1 MYIPS
6 LVLVLSFFLFIFGPS
21 SVEQVTFVP
30 IHKTLAIK
38 TNKNLPPYI
47 AYETTLQSD
56 TGVEKNEWDLFKNK
70 AQTLMVEDTP
80 AVEVPPKV
88 QRIVLHEVVI
98 QKDLQRAISEIHPN
112 QRTLYRSP
120 DSFSFKEEENAWKAD
135 LTVAEKARIEKVEQ
149 TGAIANFYKAE
160 QKVYNVEPAR
170 IQTRNPTNSEKV
182 QVRNFPNERQTE
194 VKDTVI
200 ASNNLKF
207 DANSLGK
214 EYQIKGHIEI
224 HKGLAI
230 TNDHHIEFRR
240 KDEGIFQERG
250 LIDIGSGSYTIK
262 THEIKGFLVA
272 QLVTSKGDVIGEGSA
287 RISLVNF
294 NESTTSQEGPKI
306 RIFPKSDVS
315 GQVKDAYKTES
326 ADPAPEK
333 TMARFLGGIAEVD
346 VKKDGKIQYGN
357 LIKGSTT
364 LLRSEAPGYVPTQ
377 QIILA
382 GSDFES
388 ILYPENM
395 VKSFKNIVSELRM
408 SNYNDPEMPV
418 IWGQVVQDG
427 KGIAGIEVNLEG
439 IEADVIYFNEFH
451 LPDANLKPTSL
462 QGGFAILNPPA
473 GYHSLIAKKGDAY
486 YAHQNTIVDMGVI
499 SYVKME
505 SSLKTESVNIK
516 VYDAFTGQSEM
527 AVLSMQGVEEKIQVE
542 NGLQV
547 QLMPFVSRS
556 SLLEAFPRQGYL
568 SAEYLY
574 NESLGYVHVPLIS
587 EKWFSWLTS
596 QLKINQSPAR
606 SLIIGFVPEEDYE
619 VGIINSE
626 DIPDQNILYFNA
638 QGEIVKSKIG
648 TAGGGFIIFNAP
660 VGPLEIATQLTKTQK
675 TMSKLVPAEPGKLFV
690 LNYRS
695 E

>member
-1 MYIPS
+1 M
-6 LVLVLSFFLFIFGPS
+6 
-21 SVEQVTFVP
+21 EQVTFVP
-30 IHKTLAIK
+30 IHKTLSIK

-47 AYETTLQSD
+47 AYEATLEPEKQ
-56 TGVEKNEWDLFKNK
+56 TEKNEWDLFENK
-70 AQTLMVEDTP
+70 SQNLIVESSP
-80 AVEVPPKV
+80 VVEAPQRV
-88 QRIVLHEVVI
+88 QRIVLHEIVI
-98 QKDLQRAISEIHPN
+98 QKDIQRAISEIYPN

-120 DSFSFKEEENAWKAD
+120 DSFSFKEVESDWKAD
-135 LTVAEKARIEKVEQ
+135 LTAAERARIEKAET

-160 QKVYNVEPAR
+160 QKTYNVEPAR
-170 IQTRNPTNSEKV
+170 VQIRNPTNSENV
-182 QVRNFPNERQTE
+182 QVRNFPSERQTE
-194 VKDTVI
+194 GKNIVV
-200 ASNNLKF
+200 ANNNLKF
-207 DANSLGK
+207 DAGSLEK
-214 EYQIKGHIEI
+214 EYQIKGHIEM

-250 LIDIGSGSYTIK
+250 LVDIGTGSYTIK
-262 THEIKGFLVA
+262 THETKGFLVA
-272 QLVTSKGDVIGEGSA
+272 QLVTRKGDVIGEGSA
-287 RISLVNF
+287 RISTGNF
-294 NESTTSQEGPKI
+294 NESAAMQEGPKI
-306 RIFPKSDVS
+306 QIFPKSDVS
-315 GQVKDAYKTES
+315 GQIKDAYKTES

-357 LIKGSTT
+357 LVKGSTT
-364 LLRSEAPGYVPTQ
+364 LIRSEAPGYIPTQ

-439 IEADVIYFNEFH
+439 IDADVIYFNEFH
-451 LPDANLKPTSL
+451 LPDANLKATSL
-462 QGGFAILNPPA
+462 HGGFAILNPPT
-473 GYHSLIAKKGDAY
+473 GYHSIIAKRGDAY
-486 YAHQNTIVDMGVI
+486 YAHQNTIVDAGVI

-505 SSLKTESVNIK
+505 SSLKTENVSIK
-516 VYDAFTGQSEM
+516 VYDAFTGQNEI
-527 AVLSMQGVEEKIQVE
+527 AVLSLQGIEEKIQVE
-542 NGLQV
+542 NGLHV
-547 QLMPFVSRS
+547 QLLPFVSRS
-556 SLLEAFPRQGYL
+556 SLLEAFPQQGYL

-574 NESLGYVHVPLIS
+574 NEALGYIHVPLIS
-587 EKWFSWLTS
+587 EKWFNWITS

-606 SLIIGFVPEEDYE
+606 SVVIGFVPEEDYE
-619 VGIINSE
+619 VGVINSE

-638 QGEIVKSKIG
+638 QGEVVKSKIG
-648 TAGGGFIIFNAP
+648 SAGGGFIIFNAP
-660 VGPLEIATQLTKTQK
+660 TGPLEIATQLTKTQK
-675 TMSKLVPAEPGKLFV
+675 TMSKLVPAEPGKVFV